1 MEVSILPYLSISGSN
16 YSSSCLSISGS
27 TRTYIASY
35 IQYNYT
41 CTSTNITKVR
51 KYAIYDKQNIQYVGP
66 SPRFR
71 YLNIFQL
78 AEKTASQGWTPALA
92 PRRGTAPR
100 SWRARGDK
108 MEGREVIR
116 AFHWMLWKFK
126 RRGFRERES
135 ADAIARF
142 RAPFRRERV
151 KKYSNRRNIYCARC
165 VWEAVTNVI
174 KIFKYRNLLTL
185 CFVRH
190 IIPSKVQYFIY
201 FVRKLFR
208 FESDDVVRVHVL
220 RTKSG
225 T

>member
-1 MEVSILPYLSISGSN
+1 MTNNGNIGTTRYVYN
-16 YSSSCLSISGS
+16 YNVLYCTFEDTC
-27 TRTYIASY
+27 TRT
-35 IQYNYT
+35 
-41 CTSTNITKVR
+41 C
-51 KYAIYDKQNIQYVGP
+51 
-66 SPRFR
+66 RFR

-100 SWRARGDK
+100 SWCARGDT
-108 MEGREVIR
+108 MDGREVVR
-116 AFHWMLWKFK
+116 AFHWMLWNFK

-174 KIFKYRNLLTL
+174 KIFKYIEIYLCFLSCHILVMKNIVFRKYLFIYSPKAKTFAGRSKLDRRNL
-185 CFVRH
+185 
-190 IIPSKVQYFIY
+190 S
-201 FVRKLFR
+201 
-208 FESDDVVRVHVL
+208 
-220 RTKSG
+220 
-225 T
+225 

>member
-1 MEVSILPYLSISGSN
+1 MTN
-16 YSSSCLSISGS
+16 K
-27 TRTYIASY
+27 TY
-35 IQYNYT
+35 
-41 CTSTNITKVR
+41 CTVR
-51 KYAIYDKQNIQYVGP
+51 VHVGLG
-66 SPRFR
+66 RFR

-78 AEKTASQGWTPALA
+78 VEKTASQGWTPALA

-174 KIFKYRNLLTL
+174 KIFKYRNLPCMLSLSVLCHTSGSMILSYESTYNVGPTL
-185 CFVRH
+185 
-190 IIPSKVQYFIY
+190 
-201 FVRKLFR
+201 
-208 FESDDVVRVHVL
+208 
-220 RTKSG
+220 
-225 T
+225 

>member
-1 MEVSILPYLSISGSN
+1 MKVFLFSILSKVWQIKETY
-16 YSSSCLSISGS
+16 S
-27 TRTYIASY
+27 TRTVHV
-35 IQYNYT
+35 YT
-41 CTSTNITKVR
+41 YV
-51 KYAIYDKQNIQYVGP
+51 DKQL
-66 SPRFR
+66 RFR

-116 AFHWMLWKFK
+116 AFHCMLWKFK

-174 KIFKYRNLLTL
+174 KILKYRNLLMFCL
-185 CFVRH
+185 
-190 IIPSKVQYFIY
+190 SYFRKY
-201 FVRKLFR
+201 FQSTLFR
-208 FESDDVVRVHVL
+208 KYEGNNLHYGNR
-220 RTKSG
+220 
-225 T
+225 

>member
-1 MEVSILPYLSISGSN
+1 MD
-16 YSSSCLSISGS
+16 
-27 TRTYIASY
+27 TYY
-35 IQYNYT
+35 F
-41 CTSTNITKVR
+41 R
-51 KYAIYDKQNIQYVGP
+51 KYDKQNIG
-66 SPRFR
+66 RFR

-174 KIFKYRNLLTL
+174 KILKYRNLLMFCL
-185 CFVRH
+185 
-190 IIPSKVQYFIY
+190 SYFRKY
-201 FVRKLFR
+201 FQSTLFR
-208 FESDDVVRVHVL
+208 KYEGNNLHYGNR
-220 RTKSG
+220 
-225 T
+225 